1 MRRNSLIA
9 VVVLAFVFMACSART
24 PTPSSSGTS
33 SGSVTPTASAT
44 STKKPVHVVTAR
56 FALYVYQN
64 SIWLYDART
73 NKTHQV
79 THAGTVRMP
88 RWLDA
93 NHFSFIQGDTS
104 GTANTLRIVDLK
116 TGATSDVFSQDTG
129 INVYG
134 WSPDGQTVAYITT
147 DSDGYPHLRY
157 RSVADGATQSVA
169 TLARALGR
177 GTIPSEETLIQYSK
191 AGSFVLVVYTP
202 ADGSGSAIP
211 PEQSQFQ
218 VRGSDG
224 TLAFSD
230 DTSRDPTMGV
240 FSRDGRMVYF
250 RDSAGVR
257 VWTTT
262 TALTRNLRKLQW
274 FDPSPSPDG
283 SLVAFDTGAE
293 STKVRIRTLNL
304 RALTLLT
311 VSKPGRGYPIFAGP
325 RTVWAQEIVACPAC
339 PRAAQPGTRVFAID
353 TGTLTERLLAI
364 QSIQDADVL
373 YQ

>member
-1 MRRNSLIA
+1 MRKLSLLI
-9 VVVLAFVFMACSART
+9 VVVAFAACSSRT
-24 PTPSSSGTS
+24 PTSPSSSGKP
-33 SGSVTPTASAT
+33 SGSVTPTVSASA
-44 STKKPVHVVTAR
+44 TKKPVHVVTAR

-79 THAGTVRMP
+79 THGGTVRMP

-93 NHFSFIQGDTS
+93 NHFSFIQGDS
-104 GTANTLRIVDLK
+104 SRTANTLRIVDLK

-177 GTIPSEETLIQYSK
+177 GAIPSEETLIQYSK
-191 AGSFVLVVYTP
+191 DGSFVLVVYTP

-211 PEQSQFQ
+211 SEQSQFQ

-240 FSRDGRMVYF
+240 FSRDGRTVYF

-257 VWTTT
+257 AWTTT

-304 RALTLLT
+304 RALTLQT

-339 PRAAQPGTRVFAID
+339 PSAAQPGTRVFAID
-353 TGTLTERLLAI
+353 TSTLSERLLPI